1 MFGDLSIRYAAL
13 LRKRSGKQPLTV
25 RAGPSK
31 TKCRT
36 WWARNLEYTVIPG
49 LTIHPKKQDTLREVL
64 QSLSSQLN
72 VPPQKMRIW
81 PMNHRTNQ
89 TLRPSLIDTEGDL
102 DKAIIEGM
110 EIILIEDQRRNL

>member
-1 MFGDLSIRYAAL
+1 MYDVEKVAHSY
-13 LRKRSGKQPLTV
+13 QEV
-25 RAGPSK
+25 R
-31 TKCRT
+31 
-36 WWARNLEYTVIPG
+36 V
-49 LTIHPKKQDTLREVL
+49 KKQDTLREVL

-102 DKAIIEGM
+102 DKAMIEGTKN
-110 EIILIEDQRRNL
+110 ILINEFKMASVINAKIAIY

>member
-1 MFGDLSIRYAAL
+1 MIYQGNDLYDVEKVSQSY
-13 LRKRSGKQPLTV
+13 QEV
-25 RAGPSK
+25 R
-31 TKCRT
+31 
-36 WWARNLEYTVIPG
+36 V
-49 LTIHPKKQDTLREVL
+49 KKQDTLREVL

-102 DKAIIEGM
+102 DKAMIEGNSYKLNIAELVIDQI
-110 EIILIEDQRRNL
+110 EIF

>member
-1 MFGDLSIRYAAL
+1 MFDTCILIKRYPIREIWQIIIVVLKGNDLYDVEKVAHSY
-13 LRKRSGKQPLTV
+13 QEV
-25 RAGPSK
+25 R
-31 TKCRT
+31 
-36 WWARNLEYTVIPG
+36 V
-49 LTIHPKKQDTLREVL
+49 KKQDTLREVL

-110 EIILIEDQRRNL
+110 QKQLLNVKCQ